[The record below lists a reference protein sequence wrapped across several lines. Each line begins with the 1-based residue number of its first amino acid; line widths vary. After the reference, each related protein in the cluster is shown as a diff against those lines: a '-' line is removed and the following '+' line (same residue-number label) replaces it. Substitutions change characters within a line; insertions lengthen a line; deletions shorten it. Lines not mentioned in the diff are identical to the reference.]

1 MSKKSTKTRAKQR
14 STTQNRAR
22 RATSP
27 NLHVTSRPSLGASTT
42 PNDARSQ
49 GRSAAE
55 ELAAAAAA
63 AYLSKAV
70 PAPAIAEE
78 SGPTK
83 RPFAEPIAPP
93 SSEAGSTSATES
105 AAPGGGCAE
114 AFTLIEPQGLAATYW
129 GDAPDSTSD
138 LSILFR
144 GVRNG
149 PGSDPQQFERIAHV
163 KGVPVGSRF
172 SVTAKIRG
180 IATGSWAVSA
190 ERIEAPD
197 DTAGQFD
204 VEDPQTA
211 TVWTTAAPLVHGPG
225 VRLWTWPLLV
235 GSGAVFAIVM
245 QALLLTRANENATV
259 AVLVSILGCLLGY
272 VGAKLWYLA
281 LHRQSLRRF
290 VSAGACIQGFLVVS
304 LAVLVIGGAASG
316 FGIGLLLDMT
326 TPGLFLGIAIG
337 RPGCFLT
344 GCCSGRPTV
353 SRWGMWASDRTLAVR
368 RIPVQL
374 IEAFAGLI
382 IGLATLSLVLSGVE
396 MPYNG
401 AIFVVAVA
409 TYTWVRQLLFP
420 YRADPH
426 TRRGRLLTS
435 AACGTIVVATILMSA
450 FI

>member
-1 MSKKSTKTRAKQR
+1 M
-14 STTQNRAR
+14 
-22 RATSP
+22 
-27 NLHVTSRPSLGASTT
+27 
-42 PNDARSQ
+42 
-49 GRSAAE
+49 
-55 ELAAAAAA
+55 
-63 AYLSKAV
+63 
-70 PAPAIAEE
+70 
-78 SGPTK
+78 
-83 RPFAEPIAPP
+83 
-93 SSEAGSTSATES
+93 
-105 AAPGGGCAE
+105 
-114 AFTLIEPQGLAATYW
+114 
-129 GDAPDSTSD
+129 
-138 LSILFR
+138 
-144 GVRNG
+144 
-149 PGSDPQQFERIAHV
+149 
-163 KGVPVGSRF
+163 
-172 SVTAKIRG
+172 
-180 IATGSWAVSA
+180 
-190 ERIEAPD
+190 
-197 DTAGQFD
+197 
-204 VEDPQTA
+204 
-211 TVWTTAAPLVHGPG
+211 
-225 VRLWTWPLLV
+225 
-235 GSGAVFAIVM
+235 
-245 QALLLTRANENATV
+245 
-259 AVLVSILGCLLGY
+259 
-272 VGAKLWYLA
+272 
-281 LHRQSLRRF
+281 
-290 VSAGACIQGFLVVS
+290 VS